1 MYARP
6 PVTGP
11 QKLSNGLPLLLM
23 CCLLFIVL
31 LIASTIV
38 LALIPVYLERKD
50 ATLASSKSYYAV
62 GDFDGSLGNDGQL
75 DASARDTIAR
85 AIEKQLGLP
94 TGSIVV
100 DQGTVAT
107 STGRRKRR
115 SAKLSRFGRG
125 QISRGLQ
132 RLYLIFHINRVKC
145 LACRISPVTIII
157 TVTIVF
163 NGQTITIVIVI
174 RISVEVIK
182 IPATLSPSTAATTT
196 AVAVIGTGSAS
207 G

>member
-11 QKLSNGLPLLLM
+11 QKLSNGLPLLLV
-23 CCLLFIVL
+23 CCLLFILL

-38 LALIPVYLERKD
+38 LALIPVYLESKD
-50 ATLASSKSYYAV
+50 ATLASSKNYYAV

-94 TGSIVV
+94 TGSIVI

-107 STGRRKRR
+107 TTGRRKRR
-115 SAKLSRFGRG
+115 SAKLVRFRRG

-132 RLYLIFHINRVKC
+132 RLYLIFRINRVKC
-145 LACRISPVTIII
+145 LACRISEVTITI

-163 NGQTITIVIVI
+163 NGQTITIVIVL
-174 RISVEVIK
+174 RISVGVIQ
-182 IPATLSPSTAATTT
+182 IPTTLSPSTAATTT
-196 AVAVIGTGSAS
+196 AVAVTGSAL